1 MFFQLLLI
9 MTLSSCMYFEPPVF
23 ALLPLHSRDNTVE
36 TFCSSLKS
44 SLKTENDGLA
54 HTNITSVVNLLKS
67 CSFEPWRQTKRKQLP
82 PLRFPL
88 REALLS
94 LHDSVNEPPS
104 VRTAVADSASL
115 ATLGP
120 YKVSSTEKSRALKK
134 DPWCAQNIELHAR
147 LKKWSHIR
155 KLKIRFRTPFENKWK
170 DCKAEPALAAN
181 PGFKWLDCDSYW
193 LVGSCREVS
202 FHSLFLQESAAG
214 PQNIFLASH

>member
-1 MFFQLLLI
+1 MH
-9 MTLSSCMYFEPPVF
+9 VF
-23 ALLPLHSRDNTVE
+23 WATCFCSLPLHSRDNTVE

-67 CSFEPWRQTKRKQLP
+67 CSFEPWRQTKRKNYHRCVFRSEKRFFPSTIPWMNLRLCELLWRIQLRWQ
-82 PLRFPL
+82 PLDHTKWAAQKKAAHWKR
-88 REALLS
+88 S
-94 LHDSVNEPPS
+94 LV
-104 VRTAVADSASL
+104 
-115 ATLGP
+115 
-120 YKVSSTEKSRALKK
+120 
-134 DPWCAQNIELHAR
+134 AQNIELHAR

-214 PQNIFLASH
+214 PQNIFLASL